1 MHEYS
6 TARSTSPV
14 PSESIAT
21 SVIDLVHTSFT
32 LPTVNARLLVGVVM
46 PKTIV
51 GRHPVTPRRHAS
63 YVCNSRTHV
72 IQEQKQAP
80 TARHN
85 RGTKMNQP
93 NRTIAI
99 TSQSP
104 LVISCDTCVMRST
117 AACDDCLV
125 THMCGDA
132 QQTAV
137 VFNFEEQRALRL
149 LANAGMV
156 PTLRHRAVS

>member
-1 MHEYS
+1 
-6 TARSTSPV
+6 
-14 PSESIAT
+14 
-21 SVIDLVHTSFT
+21 
-32 LPTVNARLLVGVVM
+32 
-46 PKTIV
+46 
-51 GRHPVTPRRHAS
+51 
-63 YVCNSRTHV
+63 
-72 IQEQKQAP
+72 
-80 TARHN
+80 
-85 RGTKMNQP
+85 MNQP
-93 NRTIAI
+93 NRTIAM